1 MAAEETSS
9 MSAYNSSLRG
19 KAEICISSRNYATG
33 WEDQHAD
40 SRSHIPTVCPCNC
53 PNNSHLCA
61 GKKTWCA
68 FATYSTQT
76 QHAQL
81 LKCWVVFITH
91 RKAAVN
97 HAQKKRRDP
106 PGGPQMQSSNRRGFA
121 KMGCYDI
128 LTDSCQGQVPHV
140 SSPRFLTEV
149 QENNYFRLSV
159 WIFFVF
165 PIWNIWISWWKAI

>member
-97 HAQKKRRDP
+97 HAQKKEKEGPPRRTTNAEYQKKRIRQDGMLWYP
-106 PGGPQMQSSNRRGFA
+106 HRFVPRPSA
-121 KMGCYDI
+121 
-128 LTDSCQGQVPHV
+128 SC
-140 SSPRFLTEV
+140 LIAE
-149 QENNYFRLSV
+149 
-159 WIFFVF
+159 
-165 PIWNIWISWWKAI
+165 ISDWSAGEQLL